1 MLTSVQTRYT
11 PHTGGAAHRVIVL
24 ANRAPFRHEV
34 GPDGRVGTVRSASGL
49 VTALEPLLEER
60 GGVWVAHGATSTTGD
75 SVDSTPRGASRY
87 RVRWVAIDEQE
98 YRGFYQ
104 GFANEGLWPL
114 CHAVAVEPFFRP
126 ADYAAYRGA
135 NHRFVDA
142 VVQEA
147 GGETPIVLVQDYHF
161 ALAPRM
167 LRQRLPASRLVSF
180 WHIPWPDAETFARCP
195 WASELLYGL
204 LGSDTVGFQTPED
217 GTRFLESVEALT
229 GASVNRLS
237 STVRLGG
244 RSTSVRAHPVGVAWR
259 HTVARGTPSVADCR
273 TEVFRSL
280 GLEADTR
287 LVVGVDRLDYT
298 KGINEKLLAVEQVL
312 EAEPAYR
319 GTLVLAQVAEP
330 SREALPAYSAL
341 RAQVTATAQ
350 RINERFGSGSYRPI
364 VLLDRHHT
372 RDEVY
377 TLYRAADVCYVGSL
391 RDGMNLV
398 AKEFVCART
407 DERGV
412 LLLSRFTGAAQQLHA
427 AVSIDPFNP
436 RQSAGALLRALQM
449 PVVEQMR
456 RMRALRAIVAAFDA
470 DWWGRQMIREAM
482 SSDAFSRM
490 GYVEPQRATAAA
502 GR

>member
-60 GGVWVAHGATSTTGD
+60 GRSLGRHGATSTTGD

-114 CHAVAVEPFFRP
+114 CHAVGVEPFFRP
-126 ADYAAYRGA
+126 ADYAAYRAA

-237 STVRLGG
+237 STVRLAG

-312 EAEPAYR
+312 EAEPAVPGKAGAGAGGRALTR
-319 GTLVLAQVAEP
+319 GAPGVLGAPRSGHRYGATHQ
-330 SREALPAYSAL
+330 
-341 RAQVTATAQ
+341 RAV
-350 RINERFGSGSYRPI
+350 GSGSYRPI

-372 RDEVY
+372 QDEVY

-398 AKEFVCART
+398 AKEFVCARDRRARRVAPEPLHRRRAT
-407 DERGV
+407 TARRGV
-412 LLLSRFTGAAQQLHA
+412 DRSLQPTSIRRRPVASVADAGGGADAPYARAEGDRRGVRRGLVGAAD
-427 AVSIDPFNP
+427 DP
-436 RQSAGALLRALQM
+436 
-449 PVVEQMR
+449 
-456 RMRALRAIVAAFDA
+456 
-470 DWWGRQMIREAM
+470 
-482 SSDAFSRM
+482 
-490 GYVEPQRATAAA
+490 
-502 GR
+502 